1 MDKQQA
7 FDKVLNEY
15 IELTQKAYDSKY
27 YDALVMERDCYM
39 IDQHQPDFDH
49 VSAIKEIDKQIGKIK
64 LFLIGQQA
72 MKEIKFKYS

>member
-27 YDALVMERDCYM
+27 YDALVIERDCYM

-49 VSAIKEIDKQIGKIK
+49 VDATAKIKVQIGKIK